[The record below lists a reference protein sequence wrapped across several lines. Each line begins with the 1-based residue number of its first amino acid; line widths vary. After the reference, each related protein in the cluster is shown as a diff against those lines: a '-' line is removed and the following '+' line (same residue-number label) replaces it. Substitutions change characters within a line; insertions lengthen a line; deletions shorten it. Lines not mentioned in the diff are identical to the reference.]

1 MSQRQRVLLSVAA
14 AALIVVA
21 FLVLRPN
28 DSDDDAE
35 PAVATATAPATTPAQ
50 PPATATTAEPAPP
63 APAPRPRYVLIRA
76 EGLRPVGGVKTITV
90 SKGDT
95 VRFEIRSDQADEG
108 HLHGYDI
115 SKPVGPGRR
124 ARYRFKADLEGIFEI
139 ELENAGVPV
148 AELRVNP

>member
-1 MSQRQRVLLSVAA
+1 MSQRQRLFVSAA
-14 AALIVVA
+14 AVALVVVA
-21 FLVLRPN
+21 FLVLRPD
-28 DSDDDAE
+28 DSDDGAE
-35 PAVATATAPATTPAQ
+35 PAVATATAPTQ

-76 EGLRPVGGVKTITV
+76 EGLRPVGRVKTIAV

-139 ELENAGVPV
+139 ELENAGVPI